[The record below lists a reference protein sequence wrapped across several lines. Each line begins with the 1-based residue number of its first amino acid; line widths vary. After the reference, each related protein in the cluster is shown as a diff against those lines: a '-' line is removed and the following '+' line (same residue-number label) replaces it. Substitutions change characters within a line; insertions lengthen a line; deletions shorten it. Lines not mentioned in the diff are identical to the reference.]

1 MTGGES
7 QDHAARIERSMRR
20 ISRGLSAFAIALM
33 LAGLALAL
41 VGTRPLDLH
50 AVDVARRPQR
60 LMLSG
65 IVVLCLV
72 PGVRVLAAG
81 AYHVAARRA
90 AQAVVAAVVL
100 LELIASIVSG
110 R

>member
-1 MTGGES
+1 MTGDES
-7 QDHAARIERSMRR
+7 GAEAARIERGMRR
-20 ISRGLSAFAIALM
+20 ISRGLSGFAIALM
-33 LAGLALAL
+33 LAGLLLALA
-41 VGTRPLDLH
+41 GTRPLDPL
-50 AVDVARRPQR
+50 AIDVTHRPHR

-81 AYHVAARRA
+81 AYYVEARRA

-110 R
+110 A